1 MNTRYERNHYI
12 FTAIVMQLAALAYL
26 YVMDVRVI
34 TPAKLVW
41 ASDYGL
47 VLFIPMLLL
56 TGYAWFL
63 IGLAILA
70 DDATFNVLNSVN
82 TNSKLHYV
90 NRNHR
95 VTENSGDWEAKAV
108 HWTDRHTSTSV
119 HIADKFPTL

>member
-1 MNTRYERNHYI
+1 MNTKYEHTHYI
-12 FTAIVMQLAALAYL
+12 ITAIFMQLAALAYL

-56 TGYAWFL
+56 TAYAWFL

-70 DDATFNVLNSVN
+70 DDATFNVLNSVS
-82 TNSKLHYV
+82 TNSNLAI
-90 NRNHR
+90 HR
-95 VTENSGDWEAKAV
+95 VTENDGDWKAKAV
-108 HWTDRHTSTSV
+108 H
-119 HIADKFPTL
+119 IGDKFPSL